1 MLNPLALPQA
11 VIDSLT
17 VLPAIARDARRATQ
31 QMDQMLERADRLIE
45 QTDRLLERFD
55 AAEQTIAELV
65 EGGRRLEAM
74 GASATAEA
82 AAVRES
88 LDKAIPTAEELSRQS
103 GPILEM
109 SAHARDELAKANAAG
124 DRQRPGGPDDRAE
137 RPAGEGERPARAR
150 GRPPAPRSRRRGAL
164 VDASTGPAQRRL
176 EGEGRRSSARR

>member
-11 VIDSLT
+11 VIDSLA
-17 VLPAIARDARRATQ
+17 VLPAIARDARRANELMSQT
-31 QMDQMLERADRLIE
+31 LERADRLIA

-88 LDKAIPTAEELSRQS
+88 LDRAIPTAEDLSRQS

-109 SAHARDELAKANAAG
+109 SAHARDELAKANA
-124 DRQRPGGPDDRAE
+124 E
-137 RPAGEGERPARAR
+137 LARANVQVAR
-150 GRPPAPRSRRRGAL
+150 VIELSGPL
-164 VDASTGPAQRRL
+164 EKASDRL
-176 EGEGRRSSARR
+176 ERVVGRLRRDPGEPEL

>member
-11 VIDSLT
+11 VIDSLA
-17 VLPAIARDARRATQ
+17 VLPAIARDARRANELMSLT
-31 QMDQMLERADRLIE
+31 LERADRLIE

-88 LDKAIPTAEELSRQS
+88 LDRAIPTAEDLSRQS

-109 SAHARDELAKANAAG
+109 SAHARDELAKANA
-124 DRQRPGGPDDRAE
+124 E
-137 RPAGEGERPARAR
+137 LARANVQVAR
-150 GRPPAPRSRRRGAL
+150 VIELSGPL
-164 VDASTGPAQRRL
+164 EKASDRL
-176 EGEGRRSSARR
+176 ERVVGRLRRDPGEPEL

>member
-11 VIDSLT
+11 VIDSLA
-17 VLPAIARDARRATQ
+17 VLPAIARDARRANELMGQT
-31 QMDQMLERADRLIE
+31 LERADRLIE

-88 LDKAIPTAEELSRQS
+88 LDRAIPTAEDLSRQS

-109 SAHARDELAKANAAG
+109 SAHARDELAKANA
-124 DRQRPGGPDDRAE
+124 E
-137 RPAGEGERPARAR
+137 LARANVQVAR
-150 GRPPAPRSRRRGAL
+150 VIELSGPL
-164 VDASTGPAQRRL
+164 EKASDRL
-176 EGEGRRSSARR
+176 ERVVGRLRRDPGEPEL